1 MANHHQKKGY
11 TTRGAATR
19 AAARSALKSGYPIR
33 IYPCGECHKLHLTKE
48 VRKKRR

>member
-1 MANHHQKKGY
+1 MPRHHPKKGY

-19 AAARSALKSGYPIR
+19 AAARAALKSGLPIR

-48 VRKKRR
+48 KR